1 MVHRRSITPQGH
13 FDAVLTDL
21 SLSDFTLSNPELP
34 VNPSRF
40 LKDSCVLLRITFEEM
55 ESENQ
60 ANRLPSNDGSVFSVG
75 SAAASAA
82 PVGAPPTGPC
92 VRRWRRTLHAK
103 RAPPQRSTHT
113 KAAIPVRSGSW
124 AHDATD
130 SAADKRVLVSTE
142 SFR

>member
-1 MVHRRSITPQGH
+1 MRGKYSVEQAKCSVSQGLLSSPKETPSVAQQGH

-92 VRRWRRTLHAK
+92 VFGEGAEHCTRGARSPPTLN
-103 RAPPQRSTHT
+103 TYND
-113 KAAIPVRSGSW
+113 G
-124 AHDATD
+124 
-130 SAADKRVLVSTE
+130 L
-142 SFR
+142 